1 MQTMHTVLIID
12 DEPRFSTSLEVLL
25 KAEGYQVHVAYSGES
40 AFHLLRQHAFSAA
53 LVDINLPDIS
63 GNLIAS
69 RIGKEHP
76 ETAVIIL
83 TGNATVDS
91 AVESLRQGV
100 YDYLRKPCAPDRLLQ
115 TLARGI
121 QHKRL
126 TMDLHNS
133 EKRFR
138 QLAQATWEGI
148 IIYDR
153 GTLLQTNSQLCK
165 MFGYAE
171 TELLGK
177 QIFDVLLDRNTIR
190 ALEFPADPETIGPF
204 EARGV
209 KKDGTTFPVEF
220 RVKHIDY
227 QGRQVQVAAI
237 RDVTDSEI
245 ALKQKTSLME
255 KLADAQRMESLGLM
269 ASSVA
274 HDLNNI
280 LAGIVTYPELLLM
293 DLGEEFKY
301 REELLMIREAGK
313 RAAAVVNDL
322 LTVARGATCKKE
334 VQNVNDLITG
344 YLNSVE
350 FREISQR
357 YPQIKVTPYLESA
370 LHNISCSTM
379 HLTKSIMNLVNNAA
393 EAIQA
398 RGQIILATKNVQLTA
413 PHHGYETIEP
423 GEYVMI
429 SVEDDGPGI
438 SPQDMRQIF
447 SPFYSKKVM
456 GRSGTGLG
464 LAVVWNTIHDHGGF
478 IDVISS
484 TTGST
489 FSLYFP
495 VSKFGAYKP
504 TQPTPVISQY
514 QGNGE
519 RVLVVDDQKSQREIA
534 SRLLS
539 RLGYQPLTV
548 PSGEEAV
555 EYIKKTPVDLVI
567 LDMLMDPGING
578 CETYEQI
585 LRHVPGQKAIITSG
599 YSNAE
604 EINRAMNL
612 GISQFVKKP
621 YSLYELAQALK
632 TEMAPPHSSMYSQK

>member
-1 MQTMHTVLIID
+1 MHTVLIID